1 MRKRILSMALLSAV
15 NAIAAVSVLRLIQY
29 LEDGFDHTNHG
40 KIVDLSGTLSQTI
53 FELPVG
59 WMRRF
64 VIEIDGKKVFSF
76 QSSSETASQCN
87 WLDHVDY
94 TVGILDINSPEI
106 LDKIEAGTLC
116 KLTVNMTD
124 LPNLESSVWLAYVY
138 KPCELKRQTKP
149 INACADGSGSLLR
162 P

>member
-64 VIEIDGKKVFSF
+64 VIELDGKKCIRSKAVRRLQVSAIG
-76 QSSSETASQCN
+76 SIT
-87 WLDHVDY
+87 L
-94 TVGILDINSPEI
+94 T
-106 LDKIEAGTLC
+106 IE
-116 KLTVNMTD
+116 
-124 LPNLESSVWLAYVY
+124 
-138 KPCELKRQTKP
+138 
-149 INACADGSGSLLR
+149 
-162 P
+162 